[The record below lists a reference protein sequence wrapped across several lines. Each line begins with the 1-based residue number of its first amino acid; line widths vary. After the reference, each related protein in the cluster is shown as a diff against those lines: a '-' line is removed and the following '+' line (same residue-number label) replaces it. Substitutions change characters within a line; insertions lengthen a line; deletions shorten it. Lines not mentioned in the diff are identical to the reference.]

1 MEVALVGH
9 PNVGKSV
16 LFSRMTG
23 VGAISS
29 NYPGTTV
36 EFLEGTVIHK
46 GVRLHVFDLP
56 GTYGLNG
63 ITEDEVV
70 AVKLL
75 AEHRPD
81 VVVAVA
87 DATRLEPSLVMIYQL
102 IELGFKVIVALNFM
116 DVARRRHSIDVK
128 LLQDILKVPVVPMV
142 ALTEEGVDIL
152 VESII
157 ADRAVVSDFKIK
169 YAGDIED
176 IVKKLTPAGSAVSSV
191 YPVRGALL
199 KLLEGNQYFTGQ
211 LPDEVKQIATEER
224 SQFKLKHDEDIDVH
238 INRDRYGEAGLT
250 IRRVQ
255 SRVERKLTRGERIS
269 EITLKPSTGI
279 PILLAVLVGV
289 FISIVIIGGLLETV
303 LSQIYL
309 DLTSGFFSW
318 LTTAIGG
325 TFGQSIS
332 SGINLSIQAIISIVI
347 PYILVFYLILALL
360 EDSGYLPR
368 VVILLDGV
376 MHKFGLHGR
385 AIIPMIVGTG
395 CNVPAILA
403 TRVMESKRERLILAT
418 ITILAVPC
426 SAQTVVILGTIG
438 KFGGIWYA
446 ALIYL
451 ILLAILLV
459 LGRMLNHFMKFE
471 PSGLMFEIPDLAMPH
486 PRNVLFKTWPDEL
499 WRPRRAGGPAIAV
512 HRRVPRAAGDH
523 HRGAHLRRDEKG
535 DVPAAAGHTLRHGKP
550 GHGDDPGTA
559 VRVRADHGHVRAV
572 HVRDGR
578 DDQGVRA
585 EGFDEGD
592 AGFSGDS
599 VLAGRAGALS
609 LHHDL
614 NREPGSPWTMPGPYP
629 RLGPSEIS

>member
-16 LFSRMTG
+16 LFNRMTG

-36 EFLEGTVIHK
+36 EFLEGTVKHK
-46 GVRLHVFDLP
+46 GVTLHVYDLP

-102 IELGFKVIVALNFM
+102 IELGFNVIVALNFM
-116 DVARRRHSIDVK
+116 DVARRRHQIDVK
-128 LLQDILKVPVVPMV
+128 QLQEILRVPVVPMV
-142 ALTEEGVDIL
+142 ALTEEGVDVL

-157 ADRAVVSDFKIK
+157 HNRAAVSDFKIR
-169 YAGDIED
+169 YAEGIEE
-176 IVKKLTPAGSAVSSV
+176 IVRSLTPEASAFSSE
-191 YPVRGALL
+191 YPVRGVVL
-199 KLLEGNQYFTGQ
+199 KLLEGNQYFTGH
-211 LPDEVKQIATEER
+211 LPESIKKASMEER
-224 SQFKLKHDEDIDVH
+224 ARFKLKHDEDIDVH

-255 SRVERKLTRGERIS
+255 SRVERTLTRSERIS
-269 EITLKPSTGI
+269 EITLQPSTGI
-279 PILLAVLVGV
+279 PILLTVLVGV
-289 FISIVIIGGLLETV
+289 FFAVVLLGGFIETV
-303 LSQIYL
+303 LSQVYL
-309 DLTSGFFSW
+309 DLTSGFFAW
-318 LTTAIGG
+318 MGDAIGG
-325 TFGQSIS
+325 TFGHSIS
-332 SGINLSIQAIISIVI
+332 TGINLSIQAIISIVI

-438 KFGGIWYA
+438 KFGSIWYA

-459 LGRMLNHFMKFE
+459 LGRLLNHYMKFE
-471 PSGLMFEIPDLAMPH
+471 PSGLMFEIPDMAMPQA
-486 PRNVLFKTWPDEL
+486 RNVLFKTWMRVKDFFVVAFPILLVGSLVLEFLMNYGVLGALVDPL
-499 WRPRRAGGPAIAV
+499 SPFTVGFLGLPAIIIVALIFGV
-512 HRRVPRAAGDH
+512 MRKEMSLQLLVI
-523 HRGAHLRRDEKG
+523 LF
-535 DVPAAAGHTLRHGKP
+535 
-550 GHGDDPGTA
+550 GTA
-559 VRVRADHGHVRAV
+559 NLALVMSPEQLFVFALIMATYVPCMSAMAV
-572 HVRDGR
+572 MVKEF
-578 DDQGVRA
+578 GVKDTMKVTA
-585 EGFDEGD
+585 
-592 AGFSGDS
+592 ASLAIAFSLGG
-599 VLAGRAGALS
+599 LAHFLFT
-609 LHHDL
+609 LH
-614 NREPGSPWTMPGPYP
+614 
-629 RLGPSEIS
+629 

>member
-16 LFSRMTG
+16 LFNRMTG

-36 EFLEGTVIHK
+36 EYLEGTVVHK
-46 GVRLHVFDLP
+46 GVTLHVYDLP
-56 GTYGLNG
+56 GTYGFNG
-63 ITEDEVV
+63 STEDEVV

-102 IELGFKVIVALNFM
+102 VELGYNVIVALNFM
-116 DVARRRHSIDVK
+116 DVARRRHNIDVN

-142 ALTEEGVDIL
+142 ALTEEGVDVL

-157 ADRAVVSDFKIK
+157 HNKAVVSDFKIK
-169 YAGDIED
+169 YVGDIED
-176 IVKKLTPAGSAVSSV
+176 IIERLTPEASAIRSE
-191 YPVRGALL
+191 YPVRGAVL
-199 KLLEGNQYFTGQ
+199 KLLEGNQYFTGH
-211 LPDEVKQIATEER
+211 LPEKVKQMSMQER
-224 SQFKLKHDEDIDVH
+224 ARFKLKHDEDIDVH

-255 SRVERKLTRGERIS
+255 SRIERKLTRAERIS
-269 EITLKPSTGI
+269 EITLRPSTGI
-279 PILLAVLVGV
+279 PILLTVLVGV
-289 FISIVIIGGLLETV
+289 FFAVVILGGLIEGL
-303 LSQIYL
+303 LSQVYL
-309 DLTSGFFSW
+309 TLTAGFFSS
-318 LTTAIGG
+318 LGDLIGG
-325 TFGQSIS
+325 TFGHSIAT
-332 SGINLSIQAIISIVI
+332 GIDLSIQAIISIVI

-368 VVILLDGV
+368 VVILLDGI

-438 KFGGIWYA
+438 RFGSIWYA

-459 LGRMLNHFMKFE
+459 LGRLLNHFMKFE
-471 PSGLMFEIPDLAMPH
+471 PTGLMFEIPDMAMPQA
-486 PRNVLFKTWPDEL
+486 RNVLFKTWLRVKDFFVVAFPIL
-499 WRPRRAGGPAIAV
+499 LAGSIVLEFLMNYGVLGSLVDPLSPFTVGFLGLPAIIIVALIFGV
-512 HRRVPRAAGDH
+512 MRKEMSLQLLVI
-523 HRGAHLRRDEKG
+523 LF
-535 DVPAAAGHTLRHGKP
+535 
-550 GHGDDPGTA
+550 GTA
-559 VRVRADHGHVRAV
+559 NLATVMTPEQLFVFALIMATYVPCMSAMAV
-572 HVRDGR
+572 MVKEFGLKDSMK
-578 DDQGVRA
+578 VTLA
-585 EGFDEGD
+585 SLVI
-592 AGFSGDS
+592 AFSLGG
-599 VLAGRAGALS
+599 LAHFLFT
-609 LHHDL
+609 LK
-614 NREPGSPWTMPGPYP
+614 
-629 RLGPSEIS
+629 